1 MEHKGTAQT
10 FPLTAG
16 VSSSEAADWRSY
28 LSMTKPTISLLVVV
42 TVIPALFLTQNEL
55 PSLQLSLVALLGTF
69 LASGSAAIFNHLVDS
84 DIDQHM
90 KRTRARPIPAGK
102 ISTGKAATF
111 AVAMGLASFALLYT
125 FATPLAAWLGVAANF
140 LYVVVY
146 TMYLKRRTV
155 QNIVIGGAAGC
166 VGPLIGWA
174 AMTGTVAWP
183 AWVLFGIV
191 FLWTPPHFW
200 SLAIKYKDDYARA
213 NIPMLPT
220 IKGLEV
226 TRQQILFYS
235 VLLIP
240 CVLSLSVFG
249 VAGWIY
255 GVIAGGLT
263 FYFVWLAYRLYSSRE
278 NQRAMPLFYY
288 SCFYLFGVFGALTA
302 DRLFYLL
309 Y

>member
-10 FPLTAG
+10 FPLTADI
-16 VSSSEAADWRSY
+16 SSSAAADWRSY
-28 LSMTKPTISLLVVV
+28 FSMTKPTISLLVVV

-55 PSLQLSLVALLGTF
+55 PSLQLALVALLGTF
-69 LASGSAAIFNHLVDS
+69 FASGSAAVFNHLVDS

-102 ISTGKAATF
+102 ISTTKAAIF
-111 AVAMGLASFALLYT
+111 GVAMGLASFFLLYYFT
-125 FATPLAAWLGVAANF
+125 TPLAAWLGVAGNF
-140 LYVVVY
+140 LYVVIY

-166 VGPLIGWA
+166 FGPLIGWA
-174 AMTGTVAWP
+174 AMTGTIAWP

-220 IKGLEV
+220 VKGLEV

-255 GVIAGGLT
+255 GIIAGALT
-263 FYFVWLAYRLYSSRE
+263 FYFVWLAYRLYTSRE

>member
-1 MEHKGTAQT
+1 MDHKSTAQS
-10 FPLTAG
+10 FPLS
-16 VSSSEAADWRSY
+16 VADDTPALDWKAY
-28 LSMTKPTISLLVVV
+28 FQMTKPTISLLVVV
-42 TVIPALFLTQNEL
+42 TVIPALFLTQDAF
-55 PSLQLSLVALLGTF
+55 PSLQLALVALLGTF
-69 LASGSAAIFNHLVDS
+69 LASGSAAVFNHLVDA

-90 KRTRARPIPAGK
+90 KRTRSRPIPAGK
-102 ISTGKAATF
+102 ISMPKALTF
-111 AVAMGLASFALLYT
+111 GISMGVASFLLLYY
-125 FATPLAAWLGVAANF
+125 FATPLAAWLGVAGNF

-155 QNIVIGGAAGC
+155 QNIVLGGAAGC
-166 VGPLIGWA
+166 FGPLIGWA
-174 AMTGTVAWP
+174 AVTGTLEWP

-220 IKGLEV
+220 VKGLEV

-249 VAGWIY
+249 IAGWIY
-255 GVIAGGLT
+255 GILAGGLT
-263 FYFVWLAYRLYSSRE
+263 LYFVWLAYKLYATKE
-278 NQRAMPLFYY
+278 NLRAMPLFYY
-288 SCFYLFGVFGALTA
+288 SCFYLFGVFGALTL
-302 DRLFYLL
+302 DRLVTLWN
-309 Y
+309 